1 MKPSLYAVA
10 ASLYL
15 TEYTLYSNSSST
27 VLLNS
32 AISDYFHIPF
42 AQAAYVGVAFLA
54 GFCVALLP
62 AGMTVHRYP
71 PMRAFHVSS
80 AALIVLGIAASLSP
94 QFWILIAVRF
104 LQGVAS
110 AAVAPQIFRII
121 REQFYPDHHSAVLG
135 TWGLV
140 VSASALTSPLI
151 TAALNDTWGWRSF
164 PYETVATTVAAV
176 ALMAL
181 TSTTRT
187 DHDVTPQPVP
197 HRSRGT
203 ARLIVGLGVAQVA
216 IFLLTGAAGTAAARI
231 VLCTMAITVGI
242 AVIVICRRASDGSR
256 PILYQS
262 FLIVFVAGI
271 ATNIF
276 TLSVMYFVQQVRS
289 FDSYRS
295 ALVLVPM
302 AFFAGLLPVLP
313 FGRPGDNRKNTRL
326 VSYGSILLILTAVS
340 LTIPAAIPIN
350 GAIALLASAAL
361 MGCAMGQLWS
371 PLAANVLTNSAQI
384 PFDSSVYHYLRALG
398 AAIGVS
404 IGATTIGE
412 TGGGAGLFVTVAA
425 LVMVAGIVASAA
437 AQAARRAAASQLAPI
452 R

>member
-32 AISDYFHIPF
+32 AISESFDIPF

-62 AGMTVHRYP
+62 AGITVHRYP

-80 AALIVLGIAASLSP
+80 VMLVVLGVAASLSP
-94 QFWILIAVRF
+94 QFWVLIAIRF

-110 AAVAPQIFRII
+110 AALAPQIFRII
-121 REQFYPDHHSAVLG
+121 RRQFYPDHHSAVLG

-140 VSASALTSPLI
+140 VSVSALASPLI
-151 TAALNDTWGWRSF
+151 TAALNDAWGWRSF
-164 PYETVATTVAAV
+164 PYETVATTIAAV
-176 ALMAL
+176 VLMAL
-181 TSTTRT
+181 GSTART
-187 DHDVTPQPVP
+187 TAEDQPP
-197 HRSRGT
+197 PNRSRGT
-203 ARLIVGLGVAQVA
+203 AALIVGLGVAQVG
-216 IFLLTGAAGTAAARI
+216 IFLLTSAAGTALARI
-231 VLCTMAITVGI
+231 VLCVMAIAVGVT
-242 AVIVICRRASDGSR
+242 VIVICRRASDGPR

-271 ATNIF
+271 ATNVF
-276 TLSVMYFVQQVRS
+276 TLSVMYFLQQLRS

-313 FGRPGDNRKNTRL
+313 WGRPGNSAKNTRL
-326 VSYGSILLILTAVS
+326 VSYGASLLIVTAVS
-340 LTIPAAIPIN
+340 LTVAAVAADDGVIP
-350 GAIALLASAAL
+350 LLGSAAV
-361 MGCAMGQLWS
+361 MGCAMGLLWS

-404 IGATTIGE
+404 IGATVVRE
-412 TGGGAGLFVTVAA
+412 TADGTALFSTAA
-425 LVMVAGIVASAA
+425 TLVLVAGIVASVAA
-437 AQAARRAAASQLAPI
+437 RAARRAAPSQLATVG
-452 R
+452 

>member
-32 AISDYFHIPF
+32 AISEYFDISF

-71 PMRAFHVSS
+71 PMPAFQMSS
-80 AALIVLGIAASLSP
+80 FVLVVLAIAASLSP
-94 QFWILIAVRF
+94 QFWVLIVIRF

-110 AAVAPQIFRII
+110 AALAPQIFRII
-121 REQFYPDHHSAVLG
+121 RRQFYPDHHSAVLG

-140 VSASALTSPLI
+140 VSVSALTSPLI
-151 TAALNDTWGWRSF
+151 TAALNDAWGWRSF
-164 PYETVATTVAAV
+164 PYETLVTTIAAM

-181 TSTTRT
+181 ASTTRT
-187 DHDVTPQPVP
+187 APDDQPSP
-197 HRSRGT
+197 SRSRGT
-203 ARLIVGLGVAQVA
+203 ATLIVGLGVAQVG
-216 IFLLTGAAGTAAARI
+216 IFLMTSAAGTAVARI
-231 VLCTMAITVGI
+231 ALCATAIAVGI
-242 AVIVICRRASDGSR
+242 TVIVICRRASDGTR

-262 FLIVFVAGI
+262 FLIVFVAGM

-276 TLSVMYFVQQVRS
+276 TLSVMYFLQQVRS

-313 FGRPGDNRKNTRL
+313 WGRPGDSRKNTRL
-326 VSYGSILLILTAVS
+326 VSYGAILLIVTAVS
-340 LTIPAAIPIN
+340 LTVPAVGVTP
-350 GAIALLASAAL
+350 LLASAAL
-361 MGCAMGQLWS
+361 MGCAMGLLWS

-412 TGGGAGLFVTVAA
+412 TADGTALFGTVAA
-425 LVMVAGIVASAA
+425 LVLLAGIVASVA
-437 AQAARRAAASQLAPI
+437 AQAARRAASAQLAPA

>member
-32 AISDYFHIPF
+32 AISESFDIPF
-42 AQAAYVGVAFLA
+42 TQAAYVGVAFLA

-71 PMRAFHVSS
+71 PMRVFHVSS
-80 AALIVLGIAASLSP
+80 MVLVVLGVAASLSP
-94 QFWILIAVRF
+94 QFWILIVIRF

-110 AAVAPQIFRII
+110 AALAPQIFRII
-121 REQFYPDHHSAVLG
+121 RRQFYPDHHSAVLG

-140 VSASALTSPLI
+140 VSASALASPLI
-151 TAALNDTWGWRSF
+151 TAALNDAWGWRSF
-164 PYETVATTVAAV
+164 PYETVATTIAAV

-181 TSTTRT
+181 GSTAETT
-187 DHDVTPQPVP
+187 ADDQPSP
-197 HRSRGT
+197 NRSRGT
-203 ARLIVGLGVAQVA
+203 ATLIVGLGVAQGG
-216 IFLLTGAAGTAAARI
+216 IFLVTSTASTVVTRI
-231 VLCTMAITVGI
+231 MLCAMAIAVGI
-242 AVIVICRRASDGSR
+242 TVIVICRRASDMPR
-256 PILYQS
+256 PILHQS
-262 FLIVFVAGI
+262 FLIVFVAGM
-271 ATNIF
+271 ATNVF
-276 TLSVMYFVQQVRS
+276 TLSVMYFLQQVRA

-295 ALVLVPM
+295 ALVLIPM

-313 FGRPGDNRKNTRL
+313 WGRPGNSRKNTRL
-326 VSYGSILLILTAVS
+326 VSYGATLLIVTAVS
-340 LTIPAAIPIN
+340 LIVPAVVPGDGVIP
-350 GAIALLASAAL
+350 LLGSAAV
-361 MGCAMGQLWS
+361 MGCAMGLLWS

-404 IGATTIGE
+404 IGATAISE
-412 TGGGAGLFVTVAA
+412 TADGTALFNTAAA
-425 LVMVAGIVASAA
+425 LVLLAGTVAVVAAHT
-437 AQAARRAAASQLAPI
+437 ARRAASSQLAPVG
-452 R
+452 

>member
-27 VLLNS
+27 MLLNS
-32 AISDYFHIPF
+32 AISDYFNIPF
-42 AQAAYVGVAFLA
+42 ARAAYVGVAFLA

-62 AGMTVHRYP
+62 AGMTLHRFP

-80 AALIVLGIAASLSP
+80 AVLIVLGIAASLSP
-94 QFWILIAVRF
+94 QFWVLIVIRF

-110 AAVAPQIFRII
+110 AMLAPQIFRII
-121 REQFYPDHHSAVLG
+121 RQQFYPDHHSAVLG

-151 TAALNDTWGWRSF
+151 TAALNDAWGWRSF
-164 PYETVATTVAAV
+164 PYETVATTIAAV

-181 TSTTRT
+181 ASTART
-187 DHDVTPQPVP
+187 DHDDAPPPSTY
-197 HRSRGT
+197 RSRG
-203 ARLIVGLGVAQVA
+203 AAALIVGLGVAQVA
-216 IFLLTGAAGTAAARI
+216 IFVATGMTGTAVARI
-231 VLCTMAITVGI
+231 ALCAMAIAVGI
-242 AVIVICRRASDGSR
+242 AVIAICRRASGGSR
-256 PILYQS
+256 PVLYQS

-276 TLSVMYFVQQVRS
+276 TLSVMYYLQQVRS

-302 AFFAGLLPVLP
+302 AFFAGLLPVLRW
-313 FGRPGDNRKNTRL
+313 GRPGDNRKNTRL
-326 VSYGSILLILTAVS
+326 VSYGSILLMLTAVS
-340 LTIPAAIPIN
+340 LTIPAAVPVD
-350 GAIALLASAAL
+350 GVVALLASAAL
-361 MGCAMGQLWS
+361 MGCAMGLLWS
-371 PLAANVLTNSAQI
+371 PLAANMLTNSTQI

-404 IGATTIGE
+404 LGATTISE
-412 TGGGAGLFVTVAA
+412 TSGGAALFGTVAV
-425 LVMVAGIVASAA
+425 LVMVAGIVASTA
-437 AQAARRAAASQLAPI
+437 AQAARRAASSQLASVG
-452 R
+452 

>member
-32 AISDYFHIPF
+32 AISESFDIPF

-71 PMRAFHVSS
+71 AMRAFHVSS
-80 AALIVLGIAASLSP
+80 TVLVALGIAPSLSP
-94 QFWILIAVRF
+94 QFWVLIVIRF

-110 AAVAPQIFRII
+110 AALAPQIFRII
-121 REQFYPDHHSAVLG
+121 RQQFYPDHHSAVLG

-140 VSASALTSPLI
+140 VSASALASPLI
-151 TAALNDTWGWRSF
+151 TAALNDAWGWRSF
-164 PYETVATTVAAV
+164 PYETVATTAAAV

-181 TSTTRT
+181 ASTGRSAP
-187 DHDVTPQPVP
+187 DEQPSP
-197 HRSRGT
+197 NRSRST
-203 ARLIVGLGVAQVA
+203 AAVIVVLGVAQVA
-216 IFLLTGAAGTAAARI
+216 IFLVTSVAATTAARI
-231 VLCTMAITVGI
+231 VLCTMAIAVGI
-242 AVIVICRRASDGSR
+242 TVIGLCRRASDGTR

-262 FLIVFVAGI
+262 FLIVFVAGM

-276 TLSVMYFVQQVRS
+276 TLSVMYFLQQVRS

-313 FGRPGDNRKNTRL
+313 WGRPGNSRKNTRV
-326 VSYGSILLILTAVS
+326 VSYGAILLIVTAVS
-340 LTIPAAIPIN
+340 LTVPAAMP
-350 GAIALLASAAL
+350 GDGVVALLGSAAL
-361 MGCAMGQLWS
+361 MGGAMGLLWS
-371 PLAANVLTNSAQI
+371 PLAANVLTHSAHV

-404 IGATTIGE
+404 IGATVVGE
-412 TGGGAGLFVTVAA
+412 TADGTVLFDTVAV
-425 LVMVAGIVASAA
+425 LILSAGIVASVA
-437 AQAARRAAASQLAPI
+437 AQAARRAAASQLATVG
-452 R
+452 